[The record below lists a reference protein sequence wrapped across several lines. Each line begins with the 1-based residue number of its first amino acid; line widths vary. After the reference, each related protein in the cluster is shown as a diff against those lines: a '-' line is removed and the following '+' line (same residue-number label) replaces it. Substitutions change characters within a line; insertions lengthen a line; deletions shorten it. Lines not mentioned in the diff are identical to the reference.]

1 MIIKKM
7 IVDLEQSL
15 SQKEIRVFQRPWA
28 MLCKKQEYFLP
39 KTIEDLRSLPSAEIK
54 INGVT
59 YFFTNKLNQNF
70 RKIID
75 TIYAHSAISE
85 YFCYETIYLSVL
97 SELERTISNNDK
109 NTINTHLTTISS
121 SLNEKLA
128 TREFYFLLTGLK
140 FKGIN
145 HLTLSDTLIFNF
157 EASDLAQI
165 IENRTPTSEN
175 DDFNKNI
182 SEFVTA
188 NFLGETCIKVS
199 CFGDCEKSE
208 QIARSKAR
216 LILNYFRFLFCIVAY
231 ERVHENLIKI
241 SMKSEVFLHN
251 ELFFYQSEPE
261 GNLTYSTGK
270 GRRNLQDFELD
281 EKFLT
286 KCKENVFLNDFFDFA
301 FKKDKTE
308 LENSITTAI
317 YWIGEAQADFDSESS
332 FLKYWISLESIFT
345 SKDEK
350 ITEALCK
357 GVSTILAHSPYRFIE
372 TDKVT
377 EIYNKVN
384 KLYKLRCKIVHRGNY
399 EKVKEIELIEMCKL
413 SWQTVL
419 SLFCLRNINYTCIAQ
434 VEEQINHLFKSTPK
448 ASNCSNIKQSN
459 QEITAKISALPEPM
473 QQEVLDFIELMQA
486 KVARQTLP
494 SKYESALLS
503 RQVLAA
509 DWDRPEED
517 EAWASYQ

>member
-1 MIIKKM
+1 M
-7 IVDLEQSL
+7 IVDLKQSL
-15 SQKEIRVFQRPWA
+15 PSKELRVIKRLWEELCNKQK
-28 MLCKKQEYFLP
+28 YFLP
-39 KTIEDLRSLPSAEIK
+39 TTIEDLKDLPPAEIK

-59 YFFTNKLNQNF
+59 YFFTDKLNQNF
-70 RKIID
+70 RRIID
-75 TIYAHSAISE
+75 TIYAHSTISE
-85 YFCYETIYLSVL
+85 YFCYETIYLSLL

-145 HLTLSDTLIFNF
+145 HLTLSDILIFNF

-165 IENRTPTSEN
+165 IENRIPTSED
-175 DDFNKNI
+175 DDFDKNI
-182 SEFVTA
+182 SEFVTT

-199 CFGDCEKSE
+199 CFGDCKKSE

-216 LILNYFRFLFCIVAY
+216 LILNYFRFLFCIVAD
-231 ERVHENLIKI
+231 ERVHENLVKI
-241 SMKSEVFLHN
+241 SIKSEAFLHN
-251 ELFFYQSEPE
+251 ELFFYQSKPE
-261 GNLTYSTGK
+261 GNLAYSTGK

-281 EKFLT
+281 EKFLN
-286 KCKENVFLNDFFDFA
+286 KCKENVFFNDFFDFA

-350 ITEALCK
+350 ITETLCK
-357 GVSTILAHSPYRFIE
+357 GVSTILAHSPYRFIGI
-372 TDKVT
+372 DKVT
-377 EIYNKVN
+377 EIYSKVN

-419 SLFCLRNINYTCIAQ
+419 SLFCLRNINYTCIGQ
-434 VEEQINHLFKSTPK
+434 VEEQINRLFKSTPK
-448 ASNCSNIKQSN
+448 ASNCNDIKQSN
-459 QEITAKISALPEPM
+459 QEITAKINALPEAI
-473 QQEVLDFIELMQA
+473 QQKVFEFIGLMESEITQQVLPPTHEI
-486 KVARQTLP
+486 
-494 SKYESALLS
+494 ALLS
-503 RQVLAA
+503 EQKLAA
-509 DWDRPEED
+509 DWNRPDED
-517 EAWASYQ
+517 EAWSSYQ